1 MSLKLKR
8 SSNFY
13 RIDRTRLNLI
23 DFETSARPLHTIG
36 VCVCV
41 LQARA
46 STRAGRG
53 KEGMFKFR
61 RRSAPATNNRSIRRG
76 LGGSVEKRASLL
88 SPRHRRRGR
97 RRLSHTPLGSCT
109 MTYLVNSKR
118 KGDTEIFFNYNAN
131 RSFSNV
137 TKYKKYGGLPK
148 YIRTI
153 IVQ

>member
-1 MSLKLKR
+1 MKLKR

-13 RIDRTRLNLI
+13 RIDRARLNLI

-36 VCVCV
+36 MCVYVCV
-41 LQARA
+41 A
-46 STRAGRG
+46 STRVYEGRSW
-53 KEGMFKFR
+53 KGMFKFR

-118 KGDTEIFFNYNAN
+118 KGGHEIFFNHNAN

-148 YIRTI
+148 YILTI
-153 IVQ
+153 IV